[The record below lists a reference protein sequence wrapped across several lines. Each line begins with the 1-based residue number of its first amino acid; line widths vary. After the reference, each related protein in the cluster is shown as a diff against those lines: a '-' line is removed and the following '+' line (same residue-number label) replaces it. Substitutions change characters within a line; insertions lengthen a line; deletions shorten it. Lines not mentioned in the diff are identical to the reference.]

1 MKRPILFFLI
11 FFIGNS
17 VFAQIKKPDIDDF
30 YIDYAVPDVSAL
42 GMLDIKNDEIVRP
55 GNMKEFAAAL
65 SNFVDRDGSLKPALA
80 LEWSFMRTFNKNAK
94 VKWDSPLQWR
104 NLALSLATTEQDSL
118 GLRLGAGFKFSPI
131 DRSDPLGDPA
141 FYRKI
146 ATLASAYYNR
156 DDEQKR
162 EDFDFTIPSRLG
174 LPPNPQ
180 MTPEQ
185 RNVLKIFI
193 EVLDTQ
199 EEHLKEL
206 RKQIDKGEI
215 DELDKFLNEALSKRL
230 KEDNVD
236 KLVRQNVRLDIVSS
250 YVEIVLD
257 TYSDNYL
264 SFEDYI
270 HETIVKQKAI
280 YKKQHWNAF
289 AFEVSAGWVGHSLTS
304 SYDNIKG
311 EKFSFFAGTSIPT
324 VDNNDKKRKGQA
336 IVQLKY
342 NVNVAGDS
350 IDYSGFSAGLRHLY
364 GTSDNR
370 LSVELLYSN
379 SDTRLLETQENVP
392 VSYLRYTLGAEFKI
406 MDGSWIELA
415 FGGQKFYEG
424 ENEKNKIISEFGFKH
439 AIRSKP
445 RYEK

>member
-1 MKRPILFFLI
+1 MKRSILFFAICLT
-11 FFIGNS
+11 GNLAL
-17 VFAQIKKPDIDDF
+17 AQNEKPDIDDF

-80 LEWSFMRTFNKNAK
+80 LEWSFIRTFNKNAR

-118 GLRLGAGFKFSPI
+118 GLRLGAGLKFSPL
-131 DRSDPLGDPA
+131 DRSDPLGDQA

-162 EDFDFTIPSRLG
+162 EAFDFTLPSRLAF
-174 LPPNPQ
+174 PPNPQ

-185 RNVLKIFI
+185 RNVMKIFI
-193 EVLDTQ
+193 DVLDTR
-199 EEHLKEL
+199 EDFLKEL
-206 RKQIDKGEI
+206 RKKIDKGEI
-215 DELDKFLNEALSKRL
+215 DELDSFLNDTLSKRL
-230 KEDNVD
+230 TDDHVD
-236 KLVRQNVRLDIVSS
+236 KLVRENVRLEIVSS

-257 TYSDNYL
+257 TYSENYL

-270 HETIVKQKAI
+270 HQTIVKQKAI
-280 YKKQHWNAF
+280 YKKQHWNAW
-289 AFEVSAGWVGHSLTS
+289 AVGISAGWVGHSLTS

-311 EKFSFFAGTSIPT
+311 EKFSFFAGTSFPT
-324 VDNNDKKRKGQA
+324 FDNNDKKRKGQA

-342 NVNVAGDS
+342 NINVAGDS

-370 LSVELLYSN
+370 LSVELFYSD
-379 SDTRLLETQENVP
+379 SGTRLLQTQEDVP
-392 VSYLRYTLGAEFKI
+392 VSYFRYTLGAEFKV

-424 ENEKNKIISEFGFKH
+424 ENGKNKIISEFGFKH